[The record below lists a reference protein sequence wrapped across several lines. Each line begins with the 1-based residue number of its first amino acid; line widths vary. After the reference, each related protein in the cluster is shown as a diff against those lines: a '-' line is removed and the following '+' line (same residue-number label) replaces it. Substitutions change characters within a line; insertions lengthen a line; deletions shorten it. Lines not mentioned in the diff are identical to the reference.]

1 MFIKTLQTLHNVPGA
16 KFRCHHQSATHVGVA
31 HILPTLVLIRGLPG
45 SGKSTL
51 ANALA
56 AEGFVHLEA
65 DQFFVVDGA
74 YQFVGER
81 VREAHA
87 WCQAEAR
94 KALKAGAQV
103 VVANTFT
110 TIGELAPYLCMHQC
124 PLIVEARG
132 SWPNI
137 HGVPQQTLA
146 RMASR
151 WESLPNGWGA
161 VENEEAL
168 AL

>member
-1 MFIKTLQTLHNVPGA
+1 MLINILHSVQGA
-16 KFRCHHQSATHVGVA
+16 KFRCHHHSATHVGSA
-31 HILPTLVLIRGLPG
+31 DILPNLVLIRGLPG

-56 AEGFVHLEA
+56 TEGFVHLEA
-65 DQFFVVDGA
+65 DQFFMVDGT

-81 VREAHA
+81 VRDAHA
-87 WCQAEAR
+87 WCQAKAR
-94 KALKAGAQV
+94 KALIAGARV

-110 TIGELAPYLCMHQC
+110 TIDELSPYLCMHQS

-146 RMASR
+146 RMANR
-151 WESLPNGWGA
+151 WESLPNGWC
-161 VENEEAL
+161 VVQTEEAL
-168 AL
+168 VL

>member
-1 MFIKTLQTLHNVPGA
+1 MFINTLQTLHNVPGA
-16 KFRCHHQSATHVGVA
+16 KFRCHHQSATHVGAA

-56 AEGFVHLEA
+56 TEGFVHLEA
-65 DQFFVVDGA
+65 DQFFMLDGT

-81 VREAHA
+81 IRDAHA
-87 WCQAEAR
+87 WCQAKAR
-94 KALKAGAQV
+94 KALKAGARV

-110 TIGELAPYLCMHQC
+110 TIDELSPYLGMHQS

-137 HGVPQQTLA
+137 HGVPEQTLA

-151 WESLPNGWGA
+151 WESLPNAWSP
-161 VENEEAL
+161 VEHEEAL